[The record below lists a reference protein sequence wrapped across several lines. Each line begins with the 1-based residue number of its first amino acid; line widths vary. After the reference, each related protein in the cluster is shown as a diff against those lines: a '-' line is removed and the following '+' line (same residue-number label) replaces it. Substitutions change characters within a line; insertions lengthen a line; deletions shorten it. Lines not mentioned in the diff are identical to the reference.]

1 MLIFLF
7 GEDTYR
13 SQKKLNFLKEKFL
26 AGEKGPSNLFH
37 LSGEAVNEES
47 LKKTFSSQQLF
58 SQKKLT
64 IIEKPFSLNK
74 DLIKKISDF
83 IDEIERDKNNILIL
97 YEGKVEMKNLEKST
111 KELFLRLKR
120 LKYAEE
126 FSSLRPW
133 QLKTFIKNNF
143 LPDATIEEEAL
154 DLLIESLGNNL
165 WAIENELNKLLFLK
179 ERKRLIKAEEVEK
192 LILKTNQKIF
202 KLIDAVGNKEKKT
215 ALKLLNE
222 QVEAGIGIENILS
235 LLIRQYSLILRL
247 KISPKKRMSVHP
259 YVLQKALEE
268 ETKYSL
274 EKIKKIY
281 SELLKIDFLRK
292 TRPIDPQIL
301 LNLLIVKTL

>member
-1 MLIFLF
+1 M
-7 GEDTYR
+7 
-13 SQKKLNFLKEKFL
+13 
-26 AGEKGPSNLFH
+26 
-37 LSGEAVNEES
+37 
-47 LKKTFSSQQLF
+47 
-58 SQKKLT
+58 
-64 IIEKPFSLNK
+64 
-74 DLIKKISDF
+74 
-83 IDEIERDKNNILIL
+83 
-97 YEGKVEMKNLEKST
+97 
-111 KELFLRLKR
+111 
-120 LKYAEE
+120 
-126 FSSLRPW
+126 
-133 QLKTFIKNNF
+133 
-143 LPDATIEEEAL
+143 
-154 DLLIESLGNNL
+154 
-165 WAIENELNKLLFLK
+165 AIENELNKLLFLK